1 MSKKNL
7 KCDLKYCQDCGVRLR
22 QGNCREEDH
31 YVVLTRTCPKCGK
44 SVHLVEITKAD
55 YNQSVQTLN
64 KIIDLI
70 QSGG

>member
-7 KCDLKYCQDCGVRLR
+7 KCDLKYCQHCGVRLR

-44 SVHLVEITKAD
+44 SVHLVEITKDD